1 MSEVRQPPPMV
12 SVMYGI
18 GVQALMSCRNRAL
31 LEYARK
37 PSWLA
42 KRIGIRATLG
52 TAMLKD
58 TDQHCHLIVEDH

>member
-1 MSEVRQPPPMV
+1 
-12 SVMYGI
+12 
-18 GVQALMSCRNRAL
+18 LMSCRNRAL